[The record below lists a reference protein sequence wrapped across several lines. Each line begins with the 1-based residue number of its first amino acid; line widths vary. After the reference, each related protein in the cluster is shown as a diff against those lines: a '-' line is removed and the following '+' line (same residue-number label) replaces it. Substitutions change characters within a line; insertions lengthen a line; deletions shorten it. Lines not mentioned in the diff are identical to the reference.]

1 MGKVITIRFW
11 YGCTSHGSK
20 IKDVLCSKGNFY
32 NAQHI
37 VYNGDVQPYASYKG
51 RVLVILNEE
60 NVGDLDKVITIAKKY
75 CKRIEILINDEWME
89 IKDSE

>member
-11 YGCTSHGSK
+11 YNCVSDGPKVGEE
-20 IKDVLCSKGNFY
+20 LRSKGNFY
-32 NAQHI
+32 NAQYI
-37 VYNGDVQPYASYKG
+37 QYNGDAHPYASYKG
-51 RVLVILNEE
+51 RVLVVLNEE
-60 NVGDLDKVITIAKKY
+60 NVGDLDKVITIAKVY